1 MAGARSSCAGFQDQS
16 FAFQTQMERK
26 FKRMLSVLFVDK
38 RKHFVMKLP
47 FEEFN
52 LMFSS
57 WRRAWPVFNQKLA
70 HENESFSSPPLNVW
84 FRVAVQQITWYHSRT
99 AYWLLIKGPIKA
111 HWLMTLY
118 GLRKIIYADVFWA
131 TKVQPLHSF
140 FISKIDEHASELKRA
155 REREPVAL
163 VIIKSP
169 VVFIF
174 IREIDDFQSENR
186 STTSKEKVEGLWT
199 GYEGACYY
207 FRENYKRSQV
217 TMLTSRK
224 VFLACLSL
232 GQEEEMGG
240 LVGIVFSFR
249 INPTRTTY
257 KNSCL
262 YHYI

>member
-1 MAGARSSCAGFQDQS
+1 MCWFSRPKFCISNTNGKKVQKNAQCPICGQKKAFRYEITFRGIQPNVFFMAESLARFQPKIGAWKWEFFLATAKCMVPGCGA
-16 FAFQTQMERK
+16 TNH
-26 FKRMLSVLFVDK
+26 VV
-38 RKHFVMKLP
+38 P
-47 FEEFN
+47 FEN
-52 LMFSS
+52 SL
-57 WRRAWPVFNQKLA
+57 LA
-70 HENESFSSPPLNVW
+70 AH
-84 FRVAVQQITWYHSRT
+84 
-99 AYWLLIKGPIKA
+99 KGPIKA
-111 HWLMTLY
+111 HWLVTLY
-118 GLRKIIYADVFWA
+118 GLRKMIYADVFWA

-207 FRENYKRSQV
+207 FRKNYKRSQV